1 MKPGRAGETRRRIV
15 NIWGSLMKKQELTGK
30 DGEKDFADRTFSGL
44 DLKGAELESRNFYAC
59 VFRNCDL
66 TGASL
71 RFCKFRECRFES
83 CNLSLARPRGAV
95 FDGTVFKDTKLTG
108 VNWADAAWPKLRLA
122 GPPAF
127 LNCVLSDCGFLGLPL
142 AGAEIKNCLA
152 RDADFREANLSG
164 ADLAGTDLA
173 GALFGGTDLT
183 GASLAGARNYAINVK
198 ENKVKDAEFSL
209 PEAMS
214 LLYCLDIKIV

>member
-1 MKPGRAGETRRRIV
+1 
-15 NIWGSLMKKQELTGK
+15 MKKDDLTDK
-30 DGEKDFADRTFSGL
+30 DGEKDYADRVFSGL
-44 DLKGAELESRNFYAC
+44 ALKGAGLDSKSFYAC

-95 FDGTVFKDTKLTG
+95 FDGVSFKDSKLTG
-108 VNWADAAWPKLRLA
+108 VNWGDAAWPKLKLA
-122 GPPAF
+122 GPLSF
-127 LNCVLSDCGFLGLPL
+127 QNCVLSDCGFLGLPL
-142 AGAEIKNCLA
+142 AGASIKNCLA
-152 RDADFREANLSG
+152 KDADFREANLSG

-173 GALFGGTDLT
+173 GALFGGTDLA
-183 GASLAGARNYAINVK
+183 GANLTGARNYAINVK

-214 LLYCLDIKIV
+214 LLYCLDIRIV